1 MHLTP
6 AWLLT
11 LGCALTLV
19 ASAGARAASAPPA
32 RTIEVTPKKA
42 EAGKRVYQLCAACHG
57 SSAEGK
63 AGVGPRLASETFLQ
77 AASDAMLVATITNGR
92 AGTTM
97 IPWGAALKPPQMEQ
111 LISWLRHET
120 PTRPATLDES
130 PLRGR
135 AKAGE
140 KLYRD
145 SCATCHGPSGAGYQ
159 ESGSGT
165 GIGRS
170 AFLDTVSDGF
180 MRFIIKN
187 GKSDTGMR
195 PFSKKHSA
203 GGAHLTD
210 REIEDVIS
218 YLREAAW

>member
-6 AWLLT
+6 TRLLA
-11 LGCALTLV
+11 LSLAFGLCASV
-19 ASAGARAASAPPA
+19 AVHAASEKPA

-42 EAGKRVYQLCAACHG
+42 EAGKLVYQRCAACHG
-57 SSAEGK
+57 SSAEGR
-63 AGVGPRLASETFLQ
+63 VGIAPRLASKTFLQ
-77 AASDAMLVATITNGR
+77 AASDAMLVATIANGR

-97 IPWGAALKPPQMEQ
+97 IPWGASLKPAEMEQ

-120 PTRPATLDES
+120 PTKPVTLDEA
-130 PLRGR
+130 PLRGN
-135 AKAGE
+135 AKAGK

-145 SCATCHGPSGAGYQ
+145 ICSSCHGRSGAGYQ

-180 MRFIIKN
+180 LRFIIKN

-195 PFSKKHSA
+195 PFSRKSIA
-203 GGAHLTD
+203 AVANLTD
-210 REIEDVIS
+210 AEIEDIIS
-218 YLREAAW
+218 YLRQAAW